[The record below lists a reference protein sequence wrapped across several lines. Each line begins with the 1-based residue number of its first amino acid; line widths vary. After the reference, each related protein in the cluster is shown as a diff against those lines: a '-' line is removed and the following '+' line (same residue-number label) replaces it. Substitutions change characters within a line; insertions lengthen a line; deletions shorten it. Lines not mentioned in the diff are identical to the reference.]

1 MSSASEFGELHQHPV
16 DPERVAAA
24 RRRLPPGDDVA
35 RLTGLL
41 GLLADPVRARIL
53 FTLDLVQELCVG
65 DIALAV
71 GATEDAVGYAL
82 RVLRTA
88 GLVAHRRTGR
98 VVYYRLADEL
108 PDPLLESCLRQL
120 ITLTR
125 RPSHEDDRTET

>member
-1 MSSASEFGELHQHPV
+1 MSSAREAGSLHQHPV

-24 RRRLPPGDDVA
+24 RRRLPTGDDVA

-53 FTLDLVQELCVG
+53 FALDLVQELCVG

-71 GATEDAVGYAL
+71 GGTEDAVGYAL

-98 VVYYRLADEL
+98 VVYYRLAEEF

-120 ITLTR
+120 ITLSR
-125 RPSHEDDRTET
+125 RPPDEDDPDES